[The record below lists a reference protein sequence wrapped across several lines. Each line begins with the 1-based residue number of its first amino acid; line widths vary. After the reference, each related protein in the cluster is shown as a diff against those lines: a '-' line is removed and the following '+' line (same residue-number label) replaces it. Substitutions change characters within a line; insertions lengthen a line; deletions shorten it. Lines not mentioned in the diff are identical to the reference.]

1 VPHRVAIVALLAVAA
16 LAGCGGGAGGSSTDA
31 STGPAVAADEAA
43 VPEILR
49 FSAPIVGG
57 SQLDGASLVG
67 RPVAFW
73 FWAPT

>member
-1 VPHRVAIVALLAVAA
+1 MARRLAAVLAVAV
-16 LAGCGGGAGGSSTDA
+16 LAGCGG
-31 STGPAVAADEAA
+31 AADRRIVDGRLDRAQGR
-43 VPEILR
+43 PEPEVLR

-57 SQLDGASLVG
+57 GELDGSTLAG

>member
-1 VPHRVAIVALLAVAA
+1 MLAAIVL
-16 LAGCGGGAGGSSTDA
+16 GCGGGGSSSAT
-31 STGPAVAADEAA
+31 TQQEAVARTRA
-43 VPEILR
+43 

-57 SQLDGASLVG
+57 GELDARSLAG